1 MANTEAIKSGDILGG
16 MGLRGFNFSAGTIG
30 TTFLWIFVI
39 IIGLVLIA
47 GLVIWWYKRKL
58 YSQKIWVF
66 GRVGGVPMLKYT
78 DKGRYIAFGMA
89 GDKLMHIKKI
99 KKFVPPPTIQMGK
112 DTWWFW
118 ERSDGE
124 LINIGLEDI
133 DEKMRRVGAYFTDT
147 DMRMQRLGIEKNL
160 RDRLEHKSFLA
171 KYGTVIAG
179 VIFIIMVTVALV
191 VLFSK
196 LKDTAE
202 SMDKM
207 ASNVGRLAES
217 IEKYYDVRIGGEA
230 PSDKPEGSGSL
241 VPALIPLILFKFGR
255 RKWQVQS

>member
-1 MANTEAIKSGDILGG
+1 MADTEAIQSGDIIGG
-16 MGLRGFNFSAGTIG
+16 MGLKGFFNAGTVG

-39 IIGLVLIA
+39 IIGMTLIA
-47 GLVIWWYKRKL
+47 GLIVWLVLRKS
-58 YSQKIWVF
+58 YNQKIWVF
-66 GRVGGVPMLKYT
+66 GKVGGVPMLKYV
-78 DKGRYIAFGMA
+78 DKAKYVAFGMV
-89 GDKLMHIKKI
+89 GDKLMQIKKI

-112 DTWWFW
+112 NLWWFW

-133 DEKMRRVGAYFTDT
+133 DLKMMRVGAYFTDT

-160 RDRLEHKSFLA
+160 RDRLEQKGFFA

-196 LKDTAE
+196 LKDTAQ
-202 SMDKM
+202 SIDTM
-207 ASNVGRLAES
+207 AGNVGKLAS
-217 IEKYYDVRIGGEA
+217 AIEEYYEVRIGGEA
-230 PSDKPEGSGSL
+230 PSDNPDGSGGL